1 MPSLGNP
8 SLFLP
13 IQLENHSILQFTI
26 KKIPFFL
33 HPALPFSG
41 GEYNM
46 GRRCATWKHPCFQV
60 RWSTVLFSPL

>member
-13 IQLENHSILQFTI
+13 IQLENHSILQFSI
-26 KKIPFFL
+26 KKSLFSAPN
-33 HPALPFSG
+33 AAFSG

-46 GRRCATWKHPCFQV
+46 GRRCAPWKHPCFQV